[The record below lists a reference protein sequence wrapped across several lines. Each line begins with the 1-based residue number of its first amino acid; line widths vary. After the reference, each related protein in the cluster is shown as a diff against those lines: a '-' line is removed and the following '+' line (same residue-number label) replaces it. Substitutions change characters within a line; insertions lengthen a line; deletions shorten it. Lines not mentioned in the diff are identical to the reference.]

1 MLSGV
6 VEMNV
11 KHFPFLQTL
20 LAKGEVTSP
29 NYPDNYP
36 NNLEKTDTIQVE
48 KGLIISLQFIA
59 FDIEAAYDYDY
70 EEYEYDYESIIG
82 CYDHLTITDGDG
94 TTLMEK
100 SCGNS
105 LPADIRS
112 RSNVVK
118 LVFSTSPYD
127 PYDPYD
133 GWSVRWSAVTPG
145 ECQQCIW

>member
-1 MLSGV
+1 M
-6 VEMNV
+6 
-11 KHFPFLQTL
+11 
-20 LAKGEVTSP
+20 VTSP
-29 NYPDNYP
+29 NYPGNYP
-36 NNLEKTDTIQVE
+36 SKLEKTETIQVE
-48 KGLIISLQFIA
+48 KGLVLSLQFTA
-59 FDIEAAYDYDY
+59 FDIERCGSTCD
-70 EEYEYDYESIIG
+70 
-82 CYDHLTITDGDG
+82 CDHLTITDGDG
-94 TTLMEK
+94 TILMEK